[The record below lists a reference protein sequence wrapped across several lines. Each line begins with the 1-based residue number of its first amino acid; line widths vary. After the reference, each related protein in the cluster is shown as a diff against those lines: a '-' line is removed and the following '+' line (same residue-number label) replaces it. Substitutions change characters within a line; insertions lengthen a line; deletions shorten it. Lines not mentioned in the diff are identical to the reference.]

1 MKDIFEEIVWC
12 AKQLFDKRL
21 VTGSTGNISFKD
33 GEYMYISQSGTCFG
47 LVKND
52 SFAKVKLNG
61 EVVSGKPSKE
71 FPIHL
76 ALYKLKPDCKFVIH
90 THSFYSVLISC
101 KKNINEILEKM
112 LTTTP
117 YLAMLTKGNVE
128 VIDYY
133 FPGSDE
139 LFSNTI
145 NSINLHTNVYLLKNH
160 GVFVSEENMI
170 KAYSLLEEFETSAK
184 LWCFLN
190 STKY

>member
-1 MKDIFEEIVWC
+1 MKENFEEIVWC
-12 AKQLFDKRL
+12 SKQLFDKRL
-21 VTGSTGNISFKD
+21 VTGSTGNISFSV

-47 LVKND
+47 LVRND

-61 EVVSGKPSKE
+61 EIVSGKPSKE
-71 FPIHL
+71 YPIHL

-101 KKNINEILEKM
+101 KKSVNEILEQM
-112 LTTTP
+112 LSTTP
-117 YLAMLTKGNVE
+117 YLSMLTKGNIK

-133 FPGSDE
+133 PPGSDE
-139 LFSNTI
+139 LFSKTI
-145 NSINLHTNVYLLKNH
+145 NNINQNTNVYLLKNH

-184 LWCFLN
+184 LWHFLN
-190 STKY
+190 STK